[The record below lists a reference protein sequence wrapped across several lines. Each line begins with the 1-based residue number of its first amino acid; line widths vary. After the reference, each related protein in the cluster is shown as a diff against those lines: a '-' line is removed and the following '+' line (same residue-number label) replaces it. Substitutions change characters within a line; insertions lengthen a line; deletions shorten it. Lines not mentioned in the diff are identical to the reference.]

1 VVGECCGYSISSI
14 HIFHSS
20 KRSDGFSWNHLYLG
34 QLFMKPISNSWGLNW
49 AKIPSFKWSIL
60 EKFHRVVYN
69 TMGMQNPSKLL
80 LKYCFPMLISLN
92 IICNACGH
100 ELGKVN
106 FRIQTL
112 QVLVDKSNKTTFTNW
127 SYGCIWFII
136 MGIFLKLPRIS
147 IEGFLIFNNITRNF
161 VICN

>member
-1 VVGECCGYSISSI
+1 
-14 HIFHSS
+14 
-20 KRSDGFSWNHLYLG
+20 
-34 QLFMKPISNSWGLNW
+34 
-49 AKIPSFKWSIL
+49 
-60 EKFHRVVYN
+60 
-69 TMGMQNPSKLL
+69 
-80 LKYCFPMLISLN
+80 MLISLN

-100 ELGKVN
+100 ELGKVS